1 MFDPHTSGFNKN
13 SILLKGNPI
22 KMKKRNTIL
31 LLGIAAIA
39 ILIITQI
46 IIIRG
51 IWKQNYEMLDLRY
64 RLLSQEAVST
74 IRRQRSIDVYDTVRF
89 ILDRYSEKVAKELP
103 TIRDEKKLEEKKK
116 EILEYF
122 TMVLNKEQDLSGY
135 LSTYFERMGVE
146 KEFNHRIEI
155 VHLEIIGVD
164 TFPIY
169 QNEFFAKRRPPDQSD
184 QGQVARQ
191 GSRGGPR
198 IFPSPEP
205 TPESASADPRS
216 SNILVER
223 RGLEDN
229 YYFLFFEYYID
240 FSDKRTMVL
249 RASSASL
256 AMSIFTLLVVVTLFY
271 ITYRNLMEER
281 RLSNLKTDFINNMTH
296 ELKTPLATITVAG
309 RTLEMEKIRSDD
321 AKVLETAK
329 MIGKQSVNLNQLI
342 NMILEISMWERTEFQ
357 LDKKKVRIE
366 DLMNDIVNSF
376 KVGPG
381 NNASLSQKYNF
392 SGIEADVDLVYFTT
406 MINNL
411 LSNAVKYSDK
421 DPVINVEGFASD
433 GNICISVTDN
443 GIGISKADQKRI
455 FDKFYRASSGN
466 IHKYKGLGL
475 GLYYVKKIAE
485 AHGGDVS
492 VNSKPGKGSIF
503 TVTLPY

>member
-1 MFDPHTSGFNKN
+1 
-13 SILLKGNPI
+13 
-22 KMKKRNTIL
+22 
-31 LLGIAAIA
+31 
-39 ILIITQI
+39 
-46 IIIRG
+46 
-51 IWKQNYEMLDLRY
+51 
-64 RLLSQEAVST
+64 
-74 IRRQRSIDVYDTVRF
+74 
-89 ILDRYSEKVAKELP
+89 
-103 TIRDEKKLEEKKK
+103 
-116 EILEYF
+116 
-122 TMVLNKEQDLSGY
+122 
-135 LSTYFERMGVE
+135 
-146 KEFNHRIEI
+146 
-155 VHLEIIGVD
+155 
-164 TFPIY
+164 
-169 QNEFFAKRRPPDQSD
+169 
-184 QGQVARQ
+184 
-191 GSRGGPR
+191 
-198 IFPSPEP
+198 
-205 TPESASADPRS
+205 
-216 SNILVER
+216 
-223 RGLEDN
+223 
-229 YYFLFFEYYID
+229 
-240 FSDKRTMVL
+240 
-249 RASSASL
+249 
-256 AMSIFTLLVVVTLFY
+256 
-271 ITYRNLMEER
+271 
-281 RLSNLKTDFINNMTH
+281 
-296 ELKTPLATITVAG
+296 
-309 RTLEMEKIRSDD
+309 
-321 AKVLETAK
+321 
-329 MIGKQSVNLNQLI
+329 
-342 NMILEISMWERTEFQ
+342 MILEISMWERTEFQ